1 MHAESR
7 LETLRA
13 RQQEML
19 AESRLGTLGA
29 RQQEMPVESRLEQQV
44 LLE

>member
-1 MHAESR
+1 
-7 LETLRA
+7 
-13 RQQEML
+13 ML

-29 RQQEMPVESRLEQQV
+29 RQHEMPVESRLEQQE